1 MKDAPSRQIVTC
13 RYRISALRQ
22 IPNAG
27 GGVRLGPLAQL
38 EPGTPLEI
46 CGDGYNEITVKVKWR
61 AETFFVFRQDLV
73 EQF

>member
-1 MKDAPSRQIVTC
+1 MTDALSRQIVTC

-22 IPNAG
+22 LPDARG
-27 GGVRLGPLAQL
+27 RFKLGPLAQL

-46 CGDGYNEITVKVKWR
+46 CGDGYNEITVKVKWL

-73 EQF
+73 GQF